1 MIITA
6 NAVLYISFTE
16 VIIMIEYTAKRDGLA
31 RFSINL
37 KTSNLPLF
45 LKVEDEIIKAKCKE
59 EKTEHPD
66 EFEKTIRVLSESQ
79 SNEKKTI
86 TITFDI

>member
-1 MIITA
+1 M
-6 NAVLYISFTE
+6 E

-45 LKVEDEIIKAKCKE
+45 LKIEDEIIKAKCKE
-59 EKTEHPD
+59 EKTEYPD

>member
-1 MIITA
+1 
-6 NAVLYISFTE
+6 
-16 VIIMIEYTAKRDGLA
+16 MIEYTAKRDGLA

-45 LKVEDEIIKAKCKE
+45 LKIEDEIIKAKCKE
-59 EKTEHPD
+59 EKTEYPD
-66 EFEKTIRVLSESQ
+66 EFEKTIRVLSDSQ
-79 SNEKKTI
+79 SNEQKTI